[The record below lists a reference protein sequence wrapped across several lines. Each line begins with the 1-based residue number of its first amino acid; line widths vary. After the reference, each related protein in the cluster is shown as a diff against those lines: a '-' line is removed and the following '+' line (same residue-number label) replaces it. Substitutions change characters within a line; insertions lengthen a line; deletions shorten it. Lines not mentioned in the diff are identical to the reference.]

1 VRKAIPVLLLL
12 AALGA
17 WGWWIWQN
25 KQHARPGNASSGTIE
40 CDEVH
45 VASRYGGRVEK
56 LFAREGDALT
66 NGQVIAELDAPEL
79 RAQRAEAEAML
90 ADLEAGAR
98 KEELEAARSDWEA
111 SAAELELAR
120 SDAKR
125 ALELFGKET
134 ISATE
139 RDRAVTRAATL
150 EKSVA
155 AAKSRHELLAA
166 GPRSNQLA
174 QVRATLQRIDTQLN
188 ELRVIAPTSCILE
201 VLSVKVGDVVA
212 PNRELATLILPQH
225 LWVRVYVAQPRLGNL
240 KLGQEAQFVAD
251 AIAGKNFRGEIEHI
265 NRAAEFTPR
274 NVQTADERIKRVFAV
289 KVRLNNESGELRPG
303 MTGDITF
310 EP

>member
-1 VRKAIPVLLLL
+1 MRKAIPVLLLL

-25 KQHARPGNASSGTIE
+25 NKHGRPANASSGTIE

-56 LFAREGDALT
+56 LFAREGEALT
-66 NGQVIAELDAPEL
+66 NGQLIAELEAPEL

-90 ADLEAGAR
+90 ADVEAGAR
-98 KEELEAARSDWEA
+98 KEELDAAKSEWEAA
-111 SAAELELAR
+111 AAELELAR

-125 ALELFGKET
+125 AVELFGKET

-155 AAKSRHELLAA
+155 AAKSRYELLVA

-174 QVRATLQRIDTQLN
+174 QIRATLQRIDTQLA
-188 ELRVIAPTSCILE
+188 ELRVLAPTNCVLE
-201 VLSVKVGDVVA
+201 VLAVKAGDVLA

-225 LWVRVYVAQPRLGNL
+225 VWIRVYVAQTQLGNL
-240 KLGQEAQFVAD
+240 NLGQDVKFTPD
-251 AIAGKNFRGEIEHI
+251 AAGGKMFRGTIEHI

-274 NVQTADERIKRVFAV
+274 NVQTAEERVKRVFAV
-289 KVRLNNESGELRPG
+289 KVRLNDESGELRPG
-303 MTGDITF
+303 MTGYVMF
-310 EP
+310 QR